1 MTTNAQRR
9 LELLKKNSPDTY
21 QIYTTHRKHE
31 IHSRLDTLR
40 LRYKDTTEEEQKRIK
55 DEADELKEELT
66 LYE

>member
-1 MTTNAQRR
+1 MTDIRTR
-9 LELLKKNSPDTY
+9 LKLLKKNSPDTY

-40 LRYKDTTEEEQKRIK
+40 LRYPDAQPEEKTRIT
-55 DEADELKEELT
+55 DEANELKEELT